1 MCNEKPSYIP
11 DETRAALCELRDDYL
26 ADVLRVWDCNE
37 QKWAD
42 DPVWVL
48 RFESD
53 DLLVWKDGD
62 ALHCKRGSVD
72 TDDTK
77 MLWQER
83 ALGMHQD
90 IDVDACFCW
99 RPDVAQSCFIGE
111 KGANLKILDLLL

>member
-1 MCNEKPSYIP
+1 MCNEKPIYIS
-11 DETRAALCELRDDYL
+11 DKTRAVLRELSDDYL

-42 DPVWVL
+42 GPVWVL

-72 TDDTK
+72 TDGTEI
-77 MLWQER
+77 MQREE
-83 ALGMHQD
+83 ALGMHEN
-90 IDVDACFCW
+90 IGTDACFCW
-99 RPDVAQSCFIGE
+99 RPDTTQSRFIGE
-111 KGANLKILDLLL
+111 KGPDLKILKLLL